1 MTKSTLTLLAATLA
15 AACAS
20 PPSPTAQ
27 VPDNLKPG
35 GDVKLL
41 AALSAKGSQIYEC
54 REKKD
59 QSGYEW
65 AFIAP
70 QAELFDAS
78 GTKVGKHYGGPHWE
92 ANDGSKVVGTLK
104 ERADA
109 PTAGAIPWL
118 LLTTKSDGP
127 DGAFSKVTAVQR
139 LNTAGGVT
147 PSGSCSQSNAGD
159 KMAIR
164 YTADYLLFVPR

>member
-1 MTKSTLTLLAATLA
+1 MTKSKLALLAATLA

-20 PPSPTAQ
+20 TPSPTAR

-35 GDVKLL
+35 GDVTLL

-59 QSGYEW
+59 KSGYEW
-65 AFIAP
+65 AFVAP
-70 QAELFDAS
+70 QAELFDAN
-78 GTKVGKHYGGPHWE
+78 GTKVGKHYGGPRWE
-92 ANDGSKVVGTLK
+92 ANDGSKVIGTVK

-109 PTAGAIPWL
+109 PAAGAIPWL

-127 DGAFSKVTAVQR
+127 DGAFSKVTMVQR
-139 LNTAGGVT
+139 LNTEGGVAPT
-147 PSGSCSQSNAGD
+147 GNCSQTYVGD